1 MKVHGGVET
10 LTVTGAEVG
19 AHLEVRDSQGQLL
32 VTLIADHAGNAH
44 LAYVPAE
51 PIVLRSQQDLAEALS
66 DGEVLA
72 PGDYTVADVPVLVL
86 AVDDIADPSVYEQT
100 LSPGFGYLR
109 VRDGVDLSILVSF
122 PDENLYGAGPYPTVI
137 EYSGYGPSNPDAPQP
152 GTLIANLM
160 GFAVVGVNMRGTGC
174 SGGVFDIFSPAQA
187 ADGYD
192 AIETV
197 ARQPWVLHN
206 HVGMVGLSYP
216 GISQLYVAATRP
228 PSLAAIT
235 PLSVIDDLWR
245 QQWPGGIYN
254 AGFTRAWLVARDK
267 ESAAGGMTWDQE
279 RIDAGDKVAKQ
290 NQMIRTQNFDFEQ
303 FGRAIENF
311 RPTMGARRA
320 ASLVDQ
326 IEVPVYLT
334 GAWQDEQTGSRFAL
348 MLESFDS
355 SPSQRFNLFNG
366 HHPDGYSPMVILR
379 WFEFLSFHVA
389 RRVPVVP
396 ELIRSFA
403 PLQFAQVFGYDA
415 ELESDRFGHHADDF
429 EAAFAEYL
437 AEPRVRILFESG
449 AGHEVIGATAHRYE
463 AQTDS
468 FPPKGVKPRRWYFA
482 EGAALVES
490 APAGSGADSYTDDP
504 DAGELAY
511 SMELLSDLDQFTRP
525 KVIIDWTRFAD
536 SHRVAYQTAPL
547 TESVLIAGSGHV
559 DLWMCAGSADTAVQ
573 VTLTEVRPDGME
585 QRLQCGWHRPIHA
598 VEDPDHSDE
607 LRVDYTFLE
616 SDREELVSG
625 EWKRFRI
632 PIHPIAHLLRVGSC
646 LRVAV
651 STPGRDHPFWCF
663 ENPVVEGATH
673 LVGRSED
680 HPSSL
685 VLPVWSLDLDHPD
698 DYPPAGSLRGQPS
711 RPAEA
716 IRNVSVS

>member
-19 AHLEVRDSQGQLL
+19 AHLEVRDSQRELL
-32 VTLIADHAGNAH
+32 VTLVADHAGNAH

-51 PIVLRSQQDLAEALS
+51 PIVLRSQRDLAEALS

-72 PGDYTVADVPVLVL
+72 PGEYTVADLAVRVL
-86 AVDDIADPSVYEQT
+86 AVDDHADPSLYEQT

-122 PDENLYGAGPYPTVI
+122 PDENLYGPGPYPTVI

-254 AGFTRAWLVARDK
+254 AGFTRAWLIARDK

-279 RIDAGDKVAKQ
+279 RIDAGDEVAKK

-415 ELESDRFGHHADDF
+415 ELEGDRFGHYADDF

-449 AGHEVIGATAHRYE
+449 AGHEVTGATAHRYE
-463 AQTDS
+463 VQTDS
-468 FPPKGVKPRRWYFA
+468 FPPKEVKPRRWYFG
-482 EGAALVES
+482 EGATLLDS
-490 APAGSGADSYTDDP
+490 APHGGGADSYCDDP
-504 DAGELAY
+504 AAGELAY

-525 KVIIDWTRFAD
+525 TVIIDWTRFGD

-547 TESVLIAGSGHV
+547 TESVMIAGSGHV
-559 DLWMCAGSADTAVQ
+559 ELWMRSGSADTAVQ

-585 QRLQCGWHRPIHA
+585 QRLQCGWHRPIHG
-598 VEDPDHSDE
+598 VEDPDHSDG

-616 SDREELVSG
+616 SDRQDLVVG
-625 EWKRFRI
+625 EWKKFRI
-632 PIHPIAHLLRVGSC
+632 PIHPLAHLLRVGSC

-663 ENPVVEGATH
+663 ENPIVEGATH
-673 LVGRSED
+673 LVGRSAD

-685 VLPVWSLDLDHPD
+685 VLPVWNLELDHPD

-711 RPAEA
+711 RPAQG
-716 IRNVSVS
+716 IQNVSVS

>member
-632 PIHPIAHLLRVGSC
+632 PIHPIAHLLRAGSC